1 MTMRKTK
8 VSASVLR
15 RNASCDMNYIYMC
28 SSNSATQN
36 DVTKLKQHD
45 QVTHLGLGICDSTQR
60 LKPHVRKL

>member
-1 MTMRKTK
+1 MTVRNTK
-8 VSASVLR
+8 VSASVIR

-45 QVTHLGLGICDSTQR
+45 QVTHLGLGIVTRRND
-60 LKPHVRKL
+60 